1 MRTLFLSLGITLFL
15 STIPGAFADTIV
27 AVNGS
32 GGTLSSQP
40 LYYYPGLA
48 PNYTPTVLALSW
60 TQNSAFQNVAVS
72 ATLFDFDSNCGSGS
86 CSYGGYVNYTLV
98 NAIGPGTSYT
108 ANGIARGSTF
118 VNDSIQS
125 WRLFTLNFLNPGTYY
140 LVLDSSNQ
148 ASAIYQFQG
157 TTTVTK
163 APGVTFNGTL
173 WSNDGARDTS
183 YTAASTFSGDNEPI
197 EFSVTG
203 DPVASVPEPATFPI
217 LVVGLVLLGLVAR
230 RRSLFG
236 A

>member
-1 MRTLFLSLGITLFL
+1 MRTLFVSLGITLFL
-15 STIPGAFADTIV
+15 PMIPGAFADTIV
-27 AVNGS
+27 AVNDT

-40 LYYYPGLA
+40 LYYYPALA

-60 TQNSAFQNVAVS
+60 TQASAFQNVAVS
-72 ATLFDFDSNCGSGS
+72 ATLFDFDSNCGSSG
-86 CSYGGYVNYTLV
+86 CSYGGYVNYTFV
-98 NAIGPGTSYT
+98 NAIGPGTSYA

-125 WRLFTLNFLNPGTYY
+125 WQLFTLNSLNAGTYY
-140 LVLDSSNQ
+140 LVLDSANQ

-173 WSNDGARDTS
+173 WSNDGARDTG
-183 YTAASTFSGDNEPI
+183 YTAASNFSGDNEPI

-203 DPVASVPEPATFPI
+203 DPVSTVSEPATFPI
-217 LVVGLVLLGLVAR
+217 LVVGLALLGLIAKQR
-230 RRSLFG
+230 NR
-236 A
+236 ATI